1 MDHKLTPQNFNR
13 WINNQNQ
20 ETLIMGIVNITPDSF
35 SDGGKYYT
43 LESAYNHSLKLIDD
57 GADIIDVGGES
68 SRPGALPITLK
79 EELDRTI
86 PLITKIHNNFP
97 NTIISID
104 TTKSEV
110 AEEAILS
117 GANIINDISGLT
129 NDNRMVRVVS
139 KYNTPVIIMH
149 MKGNPENMQNHPVY
163 TDIIGEIK
171 LFFENQIELATKN
184 GIQKDQIILDPG
196 IGFGKSYENNFQ
208 LINQLNK
215 FCKLGFPILIGP
227 SRKSF
232 IGQALNQ
239 GIENRLEGTA
249 AAVTAGIIRGARI
262 VRVHD
267 VKQIKRVVKI
277 TDLIRKA

>member
-1 MDHKLTPQNFNR
+1 
-13 WINNQNQ
+13 
-20 ETLIMGIVNITPDSF
+20 MGIVNITPDSF
-35 SDGGKYYT
+35 SDGGKYHT
-43 LESAYNHSLKLIDD
+43 TESAYNHSLKLIDD

-139 KYNTPVIIMH
+139 KYNTPVVIMH
-149 MKGNPENMQNHPVY
+149 MKGNPKNMQNHPVY
-163 TDIIGEIK
+163 SDLIGEIK
-171 LFFENQIELATKN
+171 LFFENQIELAAKK
-184 GIQKDQIILDPG
+184 GIHKDQIILDPG

-208 LINQLNK
+208 LINRLNK

-232 IGQALNQ
+232 IGEALNQ

>member
-1 MDHKLTPQNFNR
+1 
-13 WINNQNQ
+13 
-20 ETLIMGIVNITPDSF
+20 MGIVNITPDSF